1 MACLPAKRK
10 ASTVRPGGLRGLP
23 ACKAQS
29 EHGASGWLTMA
40 CLRSKGRQRVR
51 VGDKE
56 TSRTPG
62 RQSHTTNGE
71 EQTRKLKMGG
81 NSRTRPQQSIRLAA
95 LQKHNSVL
103 QSDARAL
110 EPGQGHFLHCRSHCT
125 TARRVR
131 PRTRSRSFS
140 LLWKAQ
146 FCTTERRIRP
156 RTASRS
162 FVLTTEVTILY
173 YRATSAPSTLE
184 PGQGH
189 FLHYRVTILYC
200 AATSPPSNRV
210 KVIFF
215 TAEVTI
221 LHYRAVG
228 N

>member
-1 MACLPAKRK
+1 M
-10 ASTVRPGGLRGLP
+10 RPGGLQWP
-23 ACKAQS
+23 ACEAKGAS
-29 EHGASGWLTMA
+29 ASGWGTKKLAEHRGARATRRMA
-40 CLRSKGRQRVR
+40 KSKQ
-51 VGDKE
+51 E
-56 TSRTPG
+56 NSRW
-62 RQSHTTNGE
+62 
-71 EQTRKLKMGG
+71 GG

-173 YRATSAPSTLE
+173 YRATSAPSNLE

-221 LHYRAVG
+221 LHYRAVR